1 MVQEKLSVWMGSLVW
16 FSLPFCWGLM
26 LMVFDFTLFL
36 SKFGRGGEGRGG
48 EVTLDFEYETNDLQ
62 INAELRTRL
71 AAYVL

>member
-1 MVQEKLSVWMGSLVW
+1 
-16 FSLPFCWGLM
+16 
-26 LMVFDFTLFL
+26 MVFDFTLFL